1 MKDDLIVELR
11 AADGD
16 EGRRLDRVLRKALP
30 QLPLSRIHRL
40 LREGRIRV
48 DGHRAAPGDRVRAGQ
63 IIRVPAEDSGP
74 AASGGMEGRVE
85 TAELAA
91 RPDWGNL
98 DIVFENS
105 HVLAL
110 NKPAGLAVHGPHSL
124 DTLVRAYLASRLPPS
139 LSFSPGPLHRLD
151 KPTSG
156 IVVFSAS
163 LTGARFFS
171 ALLREH
177 SLIKRYLAVVEGSIE
192 LPGVWEDRL
201 LRDTDQ
207 RKTLRAKGAEAGEE
221 SARGKPARTRF
232 KPLSRGKGFTL
243 LELEPDTGRTHQIR
257 AQAAFRGHPLA
268 GDRKYGGGA
277 SPILKG
283 RGGAGPDISFLLHAW
298 RLEVP
303 PPCPVEK
310 NTPAEGARPV
320 LPPLL
325 EAPLPDYF
333 RKTLLR
339 LFGESSEATR
349 RNRHSDSCF
358 VSAANVPE

>member
-1 MKDDLIVELR
+1 MKDNSMLELR
-11 AADGD
+11 AAEGD

-30 QLPLSRIHRL
+30 RLPLSRIHRL

-48 DGHRAAPGDRVRAGQ
+48 DGRRAAPGDRVQAGQ
-63 IIRVPAEDSGP
+63 IIRVPAENGGP
-74 AASGGMEGRVE
+74 AASGGTGSPVE
-85 TAELAA
+85 TAELAVC
-91 RPDWGNL
+91 PDSGNL
-98 DIVFENS
+98 DIIFES
-105 HVLAL
+105 PHILAL

-124 DTLVRAYLASRLPPS
+124 DTRVRAYLAPRLPPS

-156 IVVFSAS
+156 IVVFSVS
-163 LTGARFFS
+163 LRGARLFS
-171 ALLREH
+171 ALLRKH

-192 LPGVWEDRL
+192 TPGVWEDRL
-201 LRDTDQ
+201 LRDRDQ
-207 RKTLRAKGAEAGEE
+207 RKTLPAEDAEAGGG

-257 AQAAFRGHPLA
+257 AQAAFHGRPLA
-268 GDRKYGGGA
+268 GDRKYGGDTN
-277 SPILKG
+277 PVREG
-283 RGGAGPDISFLLHAW
+283 RSGAGPDISFLLHAW

-303 PPCPVEK
+303 PSY
-310 NTPAEGARPV
+310 PAEKDTHTEETGPV

-333 RKTLLR
+333 RETLLR
-339 LFGESSEATR
+339 LFGER
-349 RNRHSDSCF
+349 GW
-358 VSAANVPE
+358 